1 MSLGLLVSCMQP
13 SRPSEPWHVS
23 AAWWASQVCCVTVE
37 EVPELGEEMEDIRYY
52 VLANGFGH
60 NVLKVEN
67 LNLVGPPVGFLG
79 KYIERPIIA
88 VTEMRQHFWAFQ
100 PESWITY
107 HVCTILE
114 VDGVEADKLF
124 ILIERVDD
132 RLEIMLC
139 VGHIPRSF
147 MLEFRATGRP
157 RRSDKCFQQ
166 PRQIVAPIV
175 SVRRLFEWIGTSMA
189 NNWKPYHILQSNCQ
203 HISEELQSFIRDP
216 SRYSNPNELVHAQ
229 LVTPR
234 GTLHQQ
240 LWARDHNST
249 VQQQSPYAT
258 QVVQAGIPRSSSMS
272 NSVVGR
278 SIPVAPSFGG
288 YPPAMMQPPFAIK
301 GVPHQAFPVMQH
313 EQACSIQ

>member
-1 MSLGLLVSCMQP
+1 MSLWMLVSCLQP
-13 SRPSEPWHVS
+13 PRPSEPWHVS
-23 AAWWASQVCCVTVE
+23 GAWWASQVCCVTVE

-52 VLANGFGH
+52 VLANGLGH

-67 LNLVGPPVGFLG
+67 LNLVGPPAGFLG
-79 KYIERPIIA
+79 KFIERPIIA

-107 HVCTILE
+107 HVSTILE
-114 VDGVEADKLF
+114 VDGVDADKLF

-147 MLEFRATGRP
+147 MMEFRATGRP

-175 SVRRLFEWIGTSMA
+175 SVRRLFEWIGTSLA

-203 HISEELQSFIRDP
+203 HINEELQSFIRDP
-216 SRYSNPNELVHAQ
+216 NRDNRDNNPNELVFAH
-229 LVTPR
+229 
-234 GTLHQQ
+234 GTRPQEL
-240 LWARDHNST
+240 LARDHNSM
-249 VQQQSPYAT
+249 VQQQSPYAM
-258 QVVQAGIPRSSSMS
+258 QVVQAGILRSSSMS
-272 NSVVGR
+272 NIGGSR

-288 YPPAMMQPPFAIK
+288 YPPSMMQPPFAIK
-301 GVPHQAFPVMQH
+301 GVPREAFPLMQH